1 MIRSMTGFGRAE
13 SSTPCGPVRVEIK
26 TLNHK
31 FFDFSPKLPP
41 QIQSFEE
48 RIRKTVQAR
57 VGRGKIYL
65 SLLCP
70 DAMLKPRKLHVD
82 EGLAREH
89 LSAFRHLRKTLRLR
103 DEIRLSDIV
112 RAPDVLS
119 RPVSVQDVE
128 RTWRYVGAATR
139 KALDALEASRRLE
152 GEVIFRDVMQR
163 GRRIRRLLA
172 QIVRRQVG
180 WQQADLGARERS
192 GERNR
197 KTVSVRAHVRHMA
210 CVGELSRE
218 PLDMR
223 QEHEGGHRA
232 RAAPGDDAGRIAV
245 TQKRNRRLHLVS
257 LFGAPPS
264 QRGCASPIS
273 REARPCRDAR
283 CGETR
288 RARRPWRRG
297 KNADGAARARC
308 TRRQRQARAAAH

>member
-1 MIRSMTGFGRAE
+1 MTGFGRAE

-128 RTWRYVGAATR
+128 RTWRYVGAAMR

-172 QIVRRQVG
+172 QIVRRSPRVLAEYKKKLAKRYREDPTRETAQERFQQDLISFAKAADISEERVRLEGHALVLERSLREKDQVG
-180 WQQADLGARERS
+180 
-192 GERNR
+192 R
-197 KTVSVRAHVRHMA
+197 KIDFIA
-210 CVGELSRE
+210 
-218 PLDMR
+218 
-223 QEHEGGHRA
+223 QEM
-232 RAAPGDDAGRIAV
+232 I
-245 TQKRNRRLHLVS
+245 
-257 LFGAPPS
+257 
-264 QRGCASPIS
+264 
-273 REARPCRDAR
+273 REANTMSAKANDFAMSQFVIEIKAELEKIR
-283 CGETR
+283 E
-288 RARRPWRRG
+288 
-297 KNADGAARARC
+297 
-308 TRRQRQARAAAH
+308 QAQNVE

>member
-1 MIRSMTGFGRAE
+1 MTGFGRAE

-172 QIVRRQVG
+172 QIVRRSPRVLAEYKKKLAKRYREDPTRETAQERFQQDLISFAKAADISEERVRLEGHALVLERSLREKDQVG
-180 WQQADLGARERS
+180 
-192 GERNR
+192 R
-197 KTVSVRAHVRHMA
+197 KIDFIA
-210 CVGELSRE
+210 
-218 PLDMR
+218 
-223 QEHEGGHRA
+223 QEM
-232 RAAPGDDAGRIAV
+232 I
-245 TQKRNRRLHLVS
+245 
-257 LFGAPPS
+257 
-264 QRGCASPIS
+264 
-273 REARPCRDAR
+273 REANTMSAKANDFAMSQFVIEIKAELEKIR
-283 CGETR
+283 E
-288 RARRPWRRG
+288 
-297 KNADGAARARC
+297 
-308 TRRQRQARAAAH
+308 QAQNVE